1 MGSSPHSDWGTI
13 TVVWQDSKGGLQTY
27 CYACD
32 KWSNVDTTASADIS
46 TTNENDE
53 ENDEEGLRSSG
64 QQSNINNKETCSLF
78 VHVGDFLSL
87 ASIRGEGGYPM
98 FPSPRHRVL
107 SPIRRYD
114 EDVSTSTSR
123 GSSSYVKDYC
133 RRSLVYF
140 AYPPPN
146 VTLNAVQQVVSSI
159 LDPPTSSSFTTQTT
173 NTEATKGKEDDSK
186 QQHQEGEKLYSN
198 YSLLHN
204 QSQQQQ
210 QQSASSNDMDNNG
223 KEGSDEEN
231 KAIAT
236 YQHIKSIP
244 FHEVIYDK
252 WNQVQR
258 GE

>member
-1 MGSSPHSDWGTI
+1 M
-13 TVVWQDSKGGLQTY
+13 
-27 CYACD
+27 
-32 KWSNVDTTASADIS
+32 
-46 TTNENDE
+46 
-53 ENDEEGLRSSG
+53 
-64 QQSNINNKETCSLF
+64 CSLF

-107 SPIRRYD
+107 SPMRRFD
-114 EDVSTSTSR
+114 EDGSTSTSR
-123 GSSSYVKDYC
+123 GGSSSYVKDYC

-159 LDPPTSSSFTTQTT
+159 LDPSTSSPITTQTT
-173 NTEATKGKEDDSK
+173 NAEAAKCKEDDSK

-210 QQSASSNDMDNNG
+210 QQQQSASSSDMDNNG
-223 KEGSDEEN
+223 KEDSDEEN

-258 GE
+258 GK